1 MTQKFRDP
9 NAPTGTY
16 FELVQQ
22 HTREDATVKAQIEA
36 AIDVQPVAGPAP
48 ARDVNG
54 PNPKDLAGRSKPDLG
69 LVSGTMIAHLAAAL
83 EDGAAKYGVANWR
96 QIPVEARTYISAA
109 MRHLLAWS
117 DGEDWVPDS
126 HGHHLGHALATIAI
140 VLDAWACGTLID
152 NRATAGAAP
161 ATFLQLA
168 QRRKL
173 WAQGFRPMQGSTTNA
188 LLVEP
193 AGPKLP
199 PELAHPAAR
208 LATSAF
214 AAEAAAK
221 KCTSPGSCHA
231 AQKCLG
237 GPSCPRN
244 ADNFI
249 DREPEKPT
257 GFGPE
262 DFGGS
267 DYP

>member
-1 MTQKFRDP
+1 MNEPKKP
-9 NAPTGTY
+9 
-16 FELVQQ
+16 
-22 HTREDATVKAQIEA
+22 
-36 AIDVQPVAGPAP
+36 
-48 ARDVNG
+48 DVNG

-96 QIPVEARTYISAA
+96 DIPVEARTYISAA
-109 MRHLLAWS
+109 MRHLLAWA

-161 ATFLQLA
+161 ATFTQLA
-168 QRRKL
+168 LRRKL
-173 WAQGFRPMQGSTTNA
+173 WAQGFRPMQGSTSNA

-193 AGPKLP
+193 PAPQGPALP
-199 PELAHPAAR
+199 AELSHPAAR

-214 AAEAAAK
+214 AAELAAGVKAGACMARK
-221 KCTSPGSCHA
+221 ACTSPGSCHS

-237 GPSCPRN
+237 GPSCPKN
-244 ADNFI
+244 DA
-249 DREPEKPT
+249 PQAPG

-267 DYP
+267 DFPDGGPL

>member
-1 MTQKFRDP
+1 MNEPKKP
-9 NAPTGTY
+9 
-16 FELVQQ
+16 
-22 HTREDATVKAQIEA
+22 
-36 AIDVQPVAGPAP
+36 
-48 ARDVNG
+48 DVNG

-96 QIPVEARTYISAA
+96 DIPVEARTYISAA
-109 MRHLLAWS
+109 MRHLLAWA

-152 NRATAGAAP
+152 NRPKAGAAP
-161 ATFLQLA
+161 ATFAQLA
-168 QRRKL
+168 LRRKL
-173 WAQGFRPMQGSTTNA
+173 WAQGFRPLPGSANNA

-199 PELAHPAAR
+199 LELAHPAAR
-208 LATSAF
+208 LATAAF
-214 AAEAAAK
+214 AAEVAAGVKAGECMSK
-221 KCTSPGSCHA
+221 KTCTSPGSCHA

-237 GPSCPRN
+237 GPSCPSS
-244 ADNFI
+244 
-249 DREPEKPT
+249 EPEKPT